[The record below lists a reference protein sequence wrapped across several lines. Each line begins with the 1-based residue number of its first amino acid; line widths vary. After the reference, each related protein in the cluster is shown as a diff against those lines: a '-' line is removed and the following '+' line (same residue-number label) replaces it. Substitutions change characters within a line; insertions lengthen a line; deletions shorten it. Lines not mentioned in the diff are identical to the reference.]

1 MKSVLIFWGGP
12 VLFIGFWYWL
22 SYYDLSFGMFF
33 FSRQLHDLVF
43 QIYGKIL
50 GIPPA
55 EIPPL
60 VARAIGIDSVLVFS
74 LLAFRRR
81 AKIAAWWRRRQASR
95 SAADAARDESLS
107 KAP

>member
-12 VLFIGFWYWL
+12 VLFIAGWYWL
-22 SYYDLSFGMFF
+22 SYYNLSFGMFF

-50 GIPPA
+50 GMPPA
-55 EIPPL
+55 DIPPL

-95 SAADAARDESLS
+95 SSAARASDESLS